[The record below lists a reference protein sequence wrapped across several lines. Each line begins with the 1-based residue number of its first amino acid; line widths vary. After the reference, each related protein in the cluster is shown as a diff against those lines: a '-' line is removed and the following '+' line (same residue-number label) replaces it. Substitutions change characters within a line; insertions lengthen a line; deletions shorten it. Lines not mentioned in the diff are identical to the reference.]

1 MEGDSQGGHASQ
13 GRADLHL
20 KSFISQ
26 NGYGIQLIW
35 PRVGYR
41 ASRRLLPFHLAVTT
55 YIRVMYSTTG
65 STISDAENV
74 FSNLQGTTLKSAIEF
89 ADSQQA

>member
-1 MEGDSQGGHASQ
+1 
-13 GRADLHL
+13 
-20 KSFISQ
+20 
-26 NGYGIQLIW
+26 
-35 PRVGYR
+35 
-41 ASRRLLPFHLAVTT
+41 
-55 YIRVMYSTTG
+55 MYSTTG